1 MTTTLPVF
9 DTGPIETAATPQMV
23 LDTVRDALIAHA
35 EGRTSVPRPCTWTSP
50 KPTGTAM

>member
-9 DTGPIETAATPQMV
+9 DTGAIETAATSRMV

-35 EGRTSVPRPCTWTSP
+35 EGRTSVPPPCTWTSP
-50 KPTGTAM
+50 RPTATAT